1 MRLSLLSF
9 SFGLALVPLSPGVG
23 LSLMGYGLF
32 RTLQEGV
39 CGRV

>member
-9 SFGLALVPLSPGVG
+9 SFGLALVPLAPVIG

-32 RTLQEGV
+32 RTQQEGL
-39 CGRV
+39 CGC